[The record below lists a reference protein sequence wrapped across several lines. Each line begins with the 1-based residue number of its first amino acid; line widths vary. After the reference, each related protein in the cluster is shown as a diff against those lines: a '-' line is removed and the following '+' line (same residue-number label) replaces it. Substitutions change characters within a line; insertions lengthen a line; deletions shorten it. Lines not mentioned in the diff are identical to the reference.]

1 MMITSLLENT
11 RIAASQLSGS
21 KLRTALTMLGIIIGI
36 ASVVLL
42 LSLGQGVQSYVTSRF
57 ESLGASLVRVS
68 AQAVSGVTESLTLD
82 LVDALADEGRAPAIA
97 EVMPQ
102 TQNTYT
108 VIYGEE
114 DLSTQVTGVTPTYL
128 SINDRSISAGR
139 MFSDQDVTDAARV
152 AVIGV
157 GTAEDLF
164 GTASPIGAQIRIRA
178 ITFEVIGLL
187 DETGT
192 SDDVI
197 IVPISAAQTRL
208 NASRTLTGEAV
219 VSTILFKAVS
229 NDQVELAIEQATRVL
244 REERGIAD
252 GATDSFRMFSASTIL
267 DTLSG
272 TIETI
277 TVFLGVLA
285 GISLVVG
292 GIGVMNIMLVTV
304 NERTRE
310 IGLRKA
316 VGARRFDIISQF
328 LTEAVVM
335 TLLGGVIGIAIALGA
350 AAAITRLV
358 EDFTVVVQPSSV
370 ALAVSISFLI
380 GVSFGVFP
388 ANRAARFNPIDALR
402 YE

>member
-1 MMITSLLENT
+1 
-11 RIAASQLSGS
+11 
-21 KLRTALTMLGIIIGI
+21 
-36 ASVVLL
+36 
-42 LSLGQGVQSYVTSRF
+42 
-57 ESLGASLVRVS
+57 
-68 AQAVSGVTESLTLD
+68 SLTLD

-114 DLSTQVTGVTPTYL
+114 DLSTQVTGVTTTYL
-128 SINDRSISAGR
+128 SINDRSVSAGR
-139 MFSDQDVTDAARV
+139 MFSDQEVTDAARV

-164 GTASPIGAQIRIRA
+164 GTVSPLGKQIRIRSIA
-178 ITFEVIGLL
+178 FEVIGML

-208 NASRTLTGEAV
+208 NANRTLTGEAV
-219 VSTILFKAVS
+219 VNTLLFKAVS
-229 NDQVELAIEQATRVL
+229 NDQVALAIEQATRVL

-252 GATDSFRMFSASTIL
+252 GATDNFRMFSASTIL

-277 TVFLGVLA
+277 TLFLGVLA

-350 AAAITRLV
+350 AAVITRLV
-358 EDFTVVVQPSSV
+358 EDFAVVVQPSSV